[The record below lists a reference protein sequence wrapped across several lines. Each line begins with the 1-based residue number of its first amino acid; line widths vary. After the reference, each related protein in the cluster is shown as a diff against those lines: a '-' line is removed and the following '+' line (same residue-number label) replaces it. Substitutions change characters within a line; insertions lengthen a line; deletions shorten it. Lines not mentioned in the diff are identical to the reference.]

1 MARATRSSTAH
12 VEKHEDENQDPSGTS
27 PPVPTA
33 AVPPPQAA
41 KSSKTLN
48 NNNNK
53 KRKRAQGTDSDD
65 LPSSKQVKANEEEEI
80 PEKGEMES
88 EPGLSLP
95 SAGDLP
101 MTDEDAQ
108 KILDILE
115 MYALGPALTPYPSF

>member
-1 MARATRSSTAH
+1 MRTLDHFTCSLPLCNTDIAYLSGLARLQTLSIRLSTD
-12 VEKHEDENQDPSGTS
+12 EKPNVH
-27 PPVPTA
+27 A
-33 AVPPPQAA
+33 
-41 KSSKTLN
+41 L
-48 NNNNK
+48 
-53 KRKRAQGTDSDD
+53 SDD